1 MKQLT
6 AEQIQ
11 ENWYQLRNLITNTF
25 EGDRL
30 EKLNKM
36 YDHFEDRMCMA
47 PASGKEQYH
56 YAHVGGY
63 VEHVLHVIDCALKI
77 TNLWAAEGA
86 TINFTTEEVIFAAM
100 HHDLGKV
107 GDMDKDYYVPQES
120 EWHRKNRGEIFT
132 HNSEL
137 QYMTVTDRAC
147 WILQHFEIPMTQWEF
162 IGLRLTDGLY
172 EEGNEKYYK
181 GYNPDFGLRS
191 NIAYILHQ
199 ADMMATHI
207 ESNQWE
213 RGDKVESEKVQK
225 SVSNIKKAV
234 DSEVKEKFNTK
245 STDAKDIF
253 NELFG
258 EKK

>member
-1 MKQLT
+1 MKELT
-6 AEQIQ
+6 PEQIQ

-63 VEHVLHVIDCALKI
+63 VEHVLHVVDCALKI

-120 EWHRKNRGEIFT
+120 EWHRKNQGKMYKINPNNDFT
-132 HNSEL
+132 LVNDLSIWL
-137 QYMTVTDRAC
+137 
-147 WILQHFEIPMTQWEF
+147 LQHYGISITWNEMLGIK
-162 IGLRLTDGLY
+162 LTDGLY
-172 EEGNEKYYK
+172 DESNKPYYISRTADSK
-181 GYNPDFGLRS
+181 LKTNLGYVM
-191 NIAYILHQ
+191 HQ
-199 ADMMATHI
+199 ADSMAARI
-207 ESNQWE
+207 EYE
-213 RGDKVESEKVQK
+213 RWNNNKPITTTVKRKTKTITNSQTKV
-225 SVSNIKKAV
+225 NA
-234 DSEVKEKFNTK
+234 TK
-245 STDAKDIF
+245 LFDD
-253 NELFG
+253 LFG
-258 EKK
+258 DNK